1 MKQEELKTLKEKI
14 IEEVND
20 AIDARKDSIDT
31 IVEVDENKEDA
42 LYAVI
47 RAKFTYDGHYDA
59 DVDYFETTSTSGTL
73 VELSLFENNK
83 NITTPDDFLREIE
96 REIA

>member
-1 MKQEELKTLKEKI
+1 MEQNELELLKEKI

-20 AIDARKDSIDT
+20 AVDAREDSIDT
-31 IVEVDENKEDA
+31 IVEVDENNEDA

-47 RAKFTYDGHYDA
+47 RAKFTYDGYYDA

-83 NITTPDDFLREIE
+83 IITTPDDFLREIE
-96 REIA
+96 RDIA

>member
-1 MKQEELKTLKEKI
+1 MEQNELEILKEKI

-20 AIDARKDSIDT
+20 AVDAREDSIDT
-31 IVEVDENKEDA
+31 IVEVDENNEDA

-47 RAKFTYDGHYDA
+47 RAKFTYDGYYDE
-59 DVDYFETTSTSGTL
+59 DVDYFEITSTECSIT
-73 VELSLFENNK
+73 ELELYEKNK
-83 NITTPDDFLREIE
+83 RIDTPDDFLYEIE

>member
-20 AIDARKDSIDT
+20 AIDAREDSIDT
-31 IVEVDENKEDA
+31 IVEVDENNEDA

-47 RAKFTYDGHYDA
+47 RAKFTHDGYYDA
-59 DVDYFETTSTSGTL
+59 DVDYFETTSISGSL
-73 VELSLFENNK
+73 VELSLFEKSKSIN
-83 NITTPDDFLREIE
+83 TPDEFLREIE
-96 REIA
+96 REIV

>member
-1 MKQEELKTLKEKI
+1 MKQADLEILKEKI

-20 AIDARKDSIDT
+20 AVDARKDSIDT
-31 IVEVDENKEDA
+31 IVEVDENNEDA

-47 RAKFTYDGHYDA
+47 RAKFTYDGYYDA

-96 REIA
+96 RDIA

>member
-1 MKQEELKTLKEKI
+1 MEQNELELLKEKI

-20 AIDARKDSIDT
+20 AVDAREDSIDT
-31 IVEVDENKEDA
+31 IVEVDENNEYA

-47 RAKFTYDGHYDA
+47 RAKFTYDGYYDA

-96 REIA
+96 RDIA

>member
-47 RAKFTYDGHYDA
+47 RAKFTYDGYYDA
-59 DVDYFETTSTSGTL
+59 DVDYYETTSIDCHL
-73 VELSLFENNK
+73 VDLSLYENNRE
-83 NITTPDDFLREIE
+83 IDTPQDFLREIE

>member
-20 AIDARKDSIDT
+20 AIDAREDSIDT
-31 IVEVDENKEDA
+31 IVEVDENNEDA

-47 RAKFTYDGHYDA
+47 RAKFTYDGYYDA

>member
-1 MKQEELKTLKEKI
+1 MKQADLEILKEKI

-20 AIDARKDSIDT
+20 AVDAREDSIDT
-31 IVEVDENKEDA
+31 IVEVDENNEDA

-47 RAKFTYDGHYDA
+47 RAKFTYDGYYDA
-59 DVDYFETTSTSGTL
+59 DVDYFETTSISGSL
-73 VELSLFENNK
+73 VELSLFEKSK
-83 NITTPDDFLREIE
+83 NINTPDEFLREIE

>member
-1 MKQEELKTLKEKI
+1 MTKEELDILKERI

-20 AIDARKDSIDT
+20 AVDARKDSIDT
-31 IVEVDENKEDA
+31 IVEVDENNEDA

-47 RAKFTYDGHYDA
+47 RAKFTYDGYYDA
-59 DVDYFETTSTSGTL
+59 DVDYFETASIDCHL
-73 VELSLFENNK
+73 VYLYLYENNRE
-83 NITTPDDFLREIE
+83 IDTPQDFLNEIE

>member
-20 AIDARKDSIDT
+20 AIDAREDSIDT
-31 IVEVDENKEDA
+31 IVEVDENNEDA

-47 RAKFTYDGHYDA
+47 RAKFTYDGYYDA
-59 DVDYFETTSTSGTL
+59 DVDYFETTSIDCSIVDL
-73 VELSLFENNK
+73 ELYENNK
-83 NITTPDDFLREIE
+83 RVDTPKDFLNEIE
-96 REIA
+96 REVA